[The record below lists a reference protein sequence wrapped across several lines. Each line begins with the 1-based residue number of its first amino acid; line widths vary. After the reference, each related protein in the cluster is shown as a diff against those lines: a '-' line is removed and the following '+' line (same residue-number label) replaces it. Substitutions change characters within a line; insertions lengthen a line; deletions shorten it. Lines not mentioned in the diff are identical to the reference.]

1 MDLNISEEIINYN
14 LDTISNIIEN
24 QFVYLKNDKIIVDN
38 SFLVTLLNNQNTEEL
53 YRIIKFCYY
62 KKINYLDYNKYENLI
77 FLENI
82 LLGLINLSKTYMCKK
97 LNKLSIEIDEN
108 NQEIYDKIE
117 KKSKL
122 KNQKM
127 KNI

>member
-1 MDLNISEEIINYN
+1 MDLNLNEEIINYN

-62 KKINYLDYNKYENLI
+62 KKINHLDYNKYENLI

-122 KNQKM
+122 KN
-127 KNI
+127 